1 MADLLRNGVSRTFRT
16 ESSESYEYLVLLI
29 EAELSVQE
37 GTGPQSNLV
46 NLNDT
51 DLHREEPWQDLRGLD
66 IYDSND
72 DQIGS

>member
-1 MADLLRNGVSRTFRT
+1 MADLLQNGVSRTFST
-16 ESSESYEYLVLLI
+16 GSYEYLVLLI

-37 GTGPQSNLV
+37 GTGPQPNLV

-51 DLHREEPWQDLRGLD
+51 DLHREEPWLDLRGLD